1 VKRIPTQFYIF
12 AMVFLLY
19 YWPWELFSSSA
30 FTVFTLQAFFVAICA
45 KLVRESW
52 VIPIIAIELIV
63 ALFNV
68 TFFCMPSISDDLHA
82 QITLTAVIIEL
93 LIIFNSLVAGG
104 SRDDRRWRVVGDGG
118 LRRDSCGLHS
128 KNIIGEN
135 S

>member
-1 VKRIPTQFYIF
+1 VRKIPTQFYIF
-12 AMVFLLY
+12 AMVLLLY
-19 YWPWELFSSSA
+19 FWPWEFFSSSV

-45 KLVRESW
+45 KLVKESW

-68 TFFCMPSISDDLHA
+68 TFFCMPSIPDDLHA

-93 LIIFNSLVAGG
+93 LIIFNSLMLGGAG
-104 SRDDRRWRVVGDGG
+104 DDSRWRVVDNGG

-128 KNIIGEN
+128 KNFTGEN
-135 S
+135 P